1 MSERTYLESNE
12 VEIMICLLKIYSR
25 ALGKSEPRQIRR
37 EEVPEIFLEGGILD
51 LSGRD
56 SLTSSEDRLLGK
68 LSVVKFR
75 KSSDAEPAS
84 LPNFERCM
92 PISILPLPQQRK
104 LGDEKHNKR
113 LYSARI
119 KTGKKWLDYLP
130 GDFNDELISH
140 LFLQIKDDDRVETA
154 VRNYYNKNRRLS
166 ANHSSCLKGFAGL
179 SDQQYIRFSR
189 AFYYFTGM
197 RILAPIKDIILL
209 RKEKAEQDYT
219 TLRRFVV
226 TMYRETKQ
234 DGGSIK
240 RAIPVGVVT
249 VRPTEA
255 IVNST
260 HTLLSEGKL
269 LPSIKRF
276 KPPFHVPDAVEDVIL
291 FKFGMDKG
299 GGSVKL
305 ICSPVNVQHP
315 QSVRNVQPICEFTAN
330 DTRENMSAAFFN
342 KNSPGKRTLK
352 ISSIV
357 GVSCCILKSTAT
369 PKWPLCR
376 TPANGITAY
385 DHRP

>member
-1 MSERTYLESNE
+1 
-12 VEIMICLLKIYSR
+12 
-25 ALGKSEPRQIRR
+25 
-37 EEVPEIFLEGGILD
+37 
-51 LSGRD
+51 
-56 SLTSSEDRLLGK
+56 
-68 LSVVKFR
+68 
-75 KSSDAEPAS
+75 
-84 LPNFERCM
+84 
-92 PISILPLPQQRK
+92 
-104 LGDEKHNKR
+104 
-113 LYSARI
+113 
-119 KTGKKWLDYLP
+119 
-130 GDFNDELISH
+130 
-140 LFLQIKDDDRVETA
+140 
-154 VRNYYNKNRRLS
+154 
-166 ANHSSCLKGFAGL
+166 
-179 SDQQYIRFSR
+179 
-189 AFYYFTGM
+189 M

-276 KPPFHVPDAVEDVIL
+276 KPPFHVPDSVEDVIL
-291 FKFGMDKG
+291 IKFGMDKG

-342 KNSPGKRTLK
+342 KKLK
-352 ISSIV
+352 APPPFPDV
-357 GVSCCILKSTAT
+357 
-369 PKWPLCR
+369 R
-376 TPANGITAY
+376 
-385 DHRP
+385 